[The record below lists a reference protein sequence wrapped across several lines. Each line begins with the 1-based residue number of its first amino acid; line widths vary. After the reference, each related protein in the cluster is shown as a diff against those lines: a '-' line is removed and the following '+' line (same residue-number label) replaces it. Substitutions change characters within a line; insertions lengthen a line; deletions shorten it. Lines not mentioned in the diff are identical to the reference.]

1 MSKGVAMI
9 EFLGTLTLIC
19 LIVYVLLL
27 LAYRSFSET
36 LAHSKTI
43 IDIAQMPALKP
54 IPIATDDQEGFLNK
68 LLVILFNV
76 RRWRVEQA
84 FVYEFNNK
92 RYAIPAGF
100 TFDGAS
106 IPKLFWTIISPVG
119 PLLVPGLLHDYGY
132 RYNGIY
138 VLDEN
143 DQPVWDTQIT
153 DQAGWDE
160 LFRATGDQINQMP
173 ILNNVAHFGLW
184 LGGFKAWQTWR
195 DEKEKPEPFQWEISQ
210 EGSSSS
216 TQPKTEETN
225 NESVDANAE
234 PTQLNETAHEQE
246 TTPQP
251 SSAQAD
257 NEENKEYESGS
268 TKTTKI
274 GYVNPNNQEVLGTR
288 KQPGTDKNQ
297 LAYKVKC
304 LNCHAIYGAN
314 GAELY
319 RRKCPEC
326 QGGKPGIDH

>member
-1 MSKGVAMI
+1 MI

-27 LAYRSFSET
+27 VAYRSFSEK

-143 DQPVWDTQIT
+143 DQPVWDTEIT

-195 DEKEKPEPFQWEISQ
+195 DEKEKPDPFQWEISQ
-210 EGSSSS
+210 DDSSKQ
-216 TQPKTEETN
+216 TKTEETS

-234 PTQLNETAHEQE
+234 PTQLNESVHEQE
-246 TTPQP
+246 TTPQS

-257 NEENKEYESGS
+257 NEENQEYESGS

-274 GYVNPNNQEVLGTR
+274 GYVNPNNQEVHGTR
-288 KQPGTDKNQ
+288 KQPGTDNNQ
-297 LAYKVKC
+297 LAYKVEC
-304 LNCHAIYGAN
+304 LNCHEIYGAN
-314 GAELY
+314 GSELY
-319 RRKCPEC
+319 RRKCPNC